1 MTEMWR
7 VLRPNG
13 TLYLTTVIANSH
25 RDEFVGHKLYGD
37 ASAQVGEDIFF
48 SRYYDDETLDERV
61 LGGPWEIEACERVR
75 QVDRTTEATLYRFAP
90 WTYPFGFVLRWLC
103 PTNFAFIDSAKE
115 LADDEY
121 GVIYLKLRKP
131 NVGDAGVVQ

>member
-1 MTEMWR
+1 MR
-7 VLRPNG
+7 
-13 TLYLTTVIANSH
+13 
-25 RDEFVGHKLYGD
+25 FVGHKLYGD

-75 QVDRTTEATLYRFAP
+75 QLDRKIEATFYRFAP
-90 WTYPFGFVLRWLC
+90 WTYPFGFALRWLC
-103 PTNFAFIDSAKE
+103 PTNFAFINSAKE

-121 GVIYLKLRKP
+121 GVIYLEAAEAEC
-131 NVGDAGVVQ
+131 G